1 MRFGISLPNFGHMA
15 QVDGI
20 IEIARKAEEF
30 GYSSLW
36 AAERLIVPIPPNQSW
51 SRRDPTAFEPVVTLS
66 YIAGMTE
73 RIHLGTS
80 IVILPI
86 RNPVLL
92 ARAAASLDVLSG
104 GRFELG
110 VGVGWMREEMRAS
123 NVVFCQRGKIMDEY
137 ITMMREVWHGN
148 GYHGKFVS
156 VPSNLFEPKP
166 VRGTI
171 PIWVGGN
178 SDAALRRVA
187 RLGDGWVPM
196 GSIEPDELRVKVDR
210 ILEMAADYGRKGDIC
225 ISCNHYFT
233 PESLGDTKACLN
245 TIESYSSAGATQL
258 IPRFE
263 CETAGEMVE
272 LMETFAREVLPSF
285 K

>member
-20 IEIARKAEEF
+20 IEIARKAEEL

-73 RIHLGTS
+73 RIHLGTA

-110 VGVGWMREEMRAS
+110 VGVGWMREEMRGRREER
-123 NVVFCQRGKIMDEY
+123 VLQTRG
-137 ITMMREVWHGN
+137 RELTRFFTLSACG
-148 GYHGKFVS
+148 GS
-156 VPSNLFEPKP
+156 VQEEGVTF
-166 VRGTI
+166 
-171 PIWVGGN
+171 
-178 SDAALRRVA
+178 
-187 RLGDGWVPM
+187 RL
-196 GSIEPDELRVKVDR
+196 S
-210 ILEMAADYGRKGDIC
+210 
-225 ISCNHYFT
+225 
-233 PESLGDTKACLN
+233 
-245 TIESYSSAGATQL
+245 
-258 IPRFE
+258 
-263 CETAGEMVE
+263 
-272 LMETFAREVLPSF
+272 TFAFRPLKLENKIPQMRKLVSGYQYSTTN
-285 K
+285 